1 MEIFIA
7 AVILVGLC
15 VIGMCFNIIFRKNGK
30 FPDTEIRTNVE
41 MRKRGIVCAK
51 EEEMRLW
58 GRKKGT
64 MSCSDCGD
72 CTSCGIGARKA
83 LDADKE
89 ETTGKEEVLAG
100 EEEVT
105 AKKEG
110 VLAGKKDEKNSRE
123 GTNNIN

>member
-30 FPDTEIRTNVE
+30 FPDTEISTNVE

-83 LDADKE
+83 QDADKE
-89 ETTGKEEVLAG
+89 ETTGKEEILAG
-100 EEEVT
+100 EEEVP
-105 AKKEG
+105 AKNEG

>member
-30 FPDTEIRTNVE
+30 FPDTEISTNVE

-51 EEEMRLW
+51 EEEMRMW

-64 MSCSDCGD
+64 QSCSDCGD
-72 CTSCGIGARKA
+72 CTSCGFGAQK
-83 LDADKE
+83 
-89 ETTGKEEVLAG
+89 TMVG
-100 EEEVT
+100 EN
-105 AKKEG
+105 
-110 VLAGKKDEKNSRE
+110 DENTPVRE
-123 GTNNIN
+123 